1 MSLIGRMILFDL
13 IKITLLSVGSVSGLF
28 VLVGAMFEANRY
40 GMDPQKVILMLPL
53 LIPPTLPYTLPISVL
68 FACTFVYG
76 RLTSNQE
83 LVAIKAG
90 GVHVMRI
97 LYPALFLGIVLSAV
111 GVYIGDQFIP
121 ACHRRMNQMLVD
133 DLTSSIYAY
142 LRQTGAISKPDFP
155 YEIFVQDVRDGKLIK
170 PTFKHRA
177 PTGQYDLVG
186 QAEEATLT
194 VTQASYEEDSE
205 PIINIRL
212 MEHKVATPGGLAHV
226 RDQTYQM
233 PVPEDVGR
241 REVRLKMLS
250 CLGCEN
256 EAQNY
261 VNKSRLADFDVATTG
276 AWTALQGDLVPWSQ
290 MVHTNRYYAERESR
304 KSREMQAEVHGRLA
318 QAVSCLL
325 FVLLGCP
332 VGMLF
337 QRRDFL
343 QTFFVCFL
351 PITTIYYPSLILARN
366 IVKEDMLPAWISLWA
381 PTILMTL
388 FALPLIRRVII
399 R

>member
-13 IKITLLSVGSVSGLF
+13 IKITLLAVTSVSGLF
-28 VLVGAMFEANRY
+28 VLVGVMVEANRF
-40 GMDPQKVILMLPL
+40 GMDPQKVLLMLPL
-53 LIPPTLPYTLPISVL
+53 LIPPTLPYTLPISLL
-68 FACTFVYG
+68 FACTFVYS

-83 LVAIKAG
+83 LIAIKAG
-90 GVHVMRI
+90 GIHVMRI
-97 LYPALFLGIVLSAV
+97 LYPAIILGIVLSAV
-111 GVYIGDQFIP
+111 GVYVGDQFIP

-155 YEIFVQDVRDGKLIK
+155 YEIFVQDVRDEKLIK
-170 PTFKHRA
+170 PTFKHRS
-177 PTGQYDLVG
+177 PSGQYDLVG

-194 VTQASYEEDSE
+194 VTQASYEEGVE

-241 REVRLKMLS
+241 REIRLKMLS
-250 CLGCEN
+250 CAGCEH
-256 EAQNY
+256 ESEVY
-261 VNKSRLADFDVATTG
+261 RNKAKMADFDIATCA
-276 AWTALQGDLVPWSQ
+276 AWTALQGDLIPWSQ
-290 MVHTNRYYAERESR
+290 MVHTNRYYAEREER
-304 KSREMQAEVHGRLA
+304 KAREMHAEVHGRLA
-318 QAVSCLL
+318 QATSCLL
-325 FVLLGCP
+325 FVMLGCP
-332 VGMLF
+332 VGILF

-366 IVKEDMLPAWISLWA
+366 IVKEDMLPAYVSIWLPTLVLAAISL
-381 PTILMTL
+381 
-388 FALPLIRRVII
+388 PLLRRVIQH
-399 R
+399 